1 MAQKDKKAL
10 SEKQKNHIKENV
22 KLPKGK
28 KWNFYDPKTNPNG
41 FTYGVQKGTEAH
53 NKARYYG
60 GKREKDIKYQAERQ
74 KKPEVKEY
82 RKEYYKKPEQKEK
95 GRKRYVKKRKE
106 KIAYQKEYLKR
117 PEAQEKLRERNL
129 KRYREKGLF
138 PPGKTYQENLWY
150 DLYRASDKAPLD
162 DFSKV
167 NYTGESRFLLPQ
179 KYIDNAPRTKDGR
192 IDWQKDGYYKKVKF
206 YDTQTRKFIGL
217 DSPNLK
223 AKVPGVPLRINKD
236 VVTMQKWLTD
246 NVGKDAYKNAIAGYK
261 EKDLIRQTT
270 FNYQGKETKLGTLL
284 RDLIGGVDQDVFSA
298 FEVHHPYG
306 VKNNWWTNQ
315 VVTRGANREIN
326 YLNRKLMTDMR
337 AADTVEQKTKI
348 INKYK
353 KQIEKLPGGVNLFF
367 EGQKLGIDPTR
378 QSVVTG
384 AAKTGGLRQQTIN
397 KMLNQLDNTFS
408 SGPNL
413 NMINKL
419 YPEVGNFIREFGGDV
434 GQLFKKF
441 GASKMGKV
449 FAAVGVPLEVGFVAL
464 DMQPGLTGDVE
475 QIKRNFAESY
485 GFIPGVSK
493 AIGAKEYRQEMAEAT
508 DDPNILTFLS
518 QFEKQKKYEDLV
530 EKEKQLTEEINKST
544 LGGTIPASG
553 INIQKQNEL
562 QLVQNELNKI
572 ETEEPVFKPSAE
584 GILAAQDALYRM
596 DLQRKERQRKI
607 AQRKMPLYISPLLP
621 LPDQLKPQT
630 YQQAGEQLGASAVE
644 LFAPE
649 IKSEQATLP
658 YRFYYDE
665 KNRPMIEKYVK
676 DQMYPGD
683 VGTFKQG
690 GLASLDEYEDYGD

>member
-10 SEKQKNHIKENV
+10 SKKQIEYIKKNVTLE
-22 KLPKGK
+22 KGK
-28 KWNFYDPKTNPNG
+28 KWNFYSKDNPKGNT
-41 FTYGVQKGTEAH
+41 FGVEKGTK
-53 NKARYYG
+53 NYDKARYYG

-82 RKEYYKKPEQKEK
+82 RKKYYKTEEQKEK

-106 KIAYQKEYLKR
+106 RIAYQKEYLKT
-117 PEAQEKLRERNL
+117 PKGQENL
-129 KRYREKGLF
+129 KKINLKKFREKGLF
-138 PPGKTYQENLWY
+138 PPGKTYEENLWY

-179 KYIDNAPRTKDGR
+179 KYIDNAPKRKDGR
-192 IDWQKDGYYKKVKF
+192 IDWQKDDYYKKVKF

-223 AKVPGVPLRINKD
+223 AKVPGIPLRINKD

-246 NVGKDAYKNAIAGYK
+246 NIGKDAYKNAIAGYK

-284 RDLIGGVDQDVFSA
+284 RDLIGGIDKNVYSA

-326 YLNRKLMTDMR
+326 YLNRKLMTDIR
-337 AADTVEQKTKI
+337 AADTVDQKTKI

-397 KMLNQLDNTFS
+397 RMIGELSNTFS

-419 YPEVGNFIREFGGDV
+419 YPEVGNFIKSFGGDV

-449 FAAVGVPLEVGFVAL
+449 FAAIGVPLEVGFIAL

-493 AIGAKEYRQEMAEAT
+493 AIGAKEYREELTEAT
-508 DDPNILTFLS
+508 DDPNILTAIS
-518 QFEKQKKYEDLV
+518 QFEGQKKYEDLN
-530 EKEKQLTEEINKST
+530 KEYDQLTEELNKAT
-544 LGGTIPASG
+544 QGGKIAPTG
-553 INIQKQNEL
+553 INIQKARRLEQITNEI
-562 QLVQNELNKI
+562 NKI
-572 ETEEPVFKPSAE
+572 ATDEPEFSPNKRGVKAL
-584 GILAAQDALYRM
+584 GDALYRM
-596 DLQRKERQRKI
+596 DLKRKERQRKI
-607 AQRKMPLYISPLLP
+607 AQRKQPLYISPVLP
-621 LPDQLKPQT
+621 LPDQFKTQT
-630 YQQAGEQLGASAVE
+630 YQQAAQQFGPTVGEI
-644 LFAPE
+644 FAPE
-649 IKSEQATLP
+649 IQSEQTKLP

-665 KNRPMIEKYVK
+665 KYRPQIEKYVK
-676 DQMYPGD
+676 DALYPKD
-683 VGTFKQG
+683 VGTFKEG
-690 GLASLDEYEDYGD
+690 GLAALDEYKDYDRS